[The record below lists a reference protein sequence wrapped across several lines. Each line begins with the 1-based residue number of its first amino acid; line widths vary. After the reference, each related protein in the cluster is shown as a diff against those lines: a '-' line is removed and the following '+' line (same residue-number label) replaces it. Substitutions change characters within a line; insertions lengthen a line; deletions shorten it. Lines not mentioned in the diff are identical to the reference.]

1 MIIQRHRMQT
11 APNYERTQKAIFY
24 HFFPA
29 FPEFSEKMSDEM
41 VPQWLDIR
49 QDYINTV
56 TL

>member
-1 MIIQRHRMQT
+1 MIIERHRMQT
-11 APNYERTQKAIFY
+11 APNYERTQKAISY
-24 HFFPA
+24 HFFTA